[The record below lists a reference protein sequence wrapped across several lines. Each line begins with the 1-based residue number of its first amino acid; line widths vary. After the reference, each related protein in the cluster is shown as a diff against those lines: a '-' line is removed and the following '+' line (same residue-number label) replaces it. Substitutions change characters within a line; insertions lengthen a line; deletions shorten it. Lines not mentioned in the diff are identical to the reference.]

1 MMTNLTKPAAL
12 QPGML
17 TFEDFEDN
25 QEYDKILSIE
35 ELQRKA
41 KEFIMKEQTQ
51 KSKKKEIRT
60 KKK

>member
-1 MMTNLTKPAAL
+1 MMTNQTKPAAL

-17 TFEDFEDN
+17 IFEDFEDN

-41 KEFIMKEQTQ
+41 KEFIMKEHTQ